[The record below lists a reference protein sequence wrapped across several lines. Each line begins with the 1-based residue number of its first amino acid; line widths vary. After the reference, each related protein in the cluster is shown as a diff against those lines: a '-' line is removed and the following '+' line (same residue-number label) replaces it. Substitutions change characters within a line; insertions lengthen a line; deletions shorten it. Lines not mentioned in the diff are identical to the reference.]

1 MRRKLYIAYGSNLNK
16 GQMERRCPTAR
27 YVGTGMVEGYELK
40 FKGRPEGAYATID
53 PKKGGRVPVAIWEIQ
68 PYDEFRLH
76 QYEGYPNHYFTRNI
90 PVKIGNHEVTGM
102 VYIMNLRAQANL
114 PSKHS
119 YEKIKS
125 SSDVKRILS
134 TAEPLGFDMVVSSLT
149 VGCVRLEAV
158 LYQQSG
164 RKKLGYDLF
173 VKDTPTG
180 QEWICYDN
188 LTDEVRIGAFN
199 FEHEMFNQR
208 NARGIAF

>member
-1 MRRKLYIAYGSNLNK
+1 MNQRKLLKKQLGD
-16 GQMERRCPTAR
+16 
-27 YVGTGMVEGYELK
+27 GY
-40 FKGRPEGAYATID
+40 
-53 PKKGGRVPVAIWEIQ
+53 
-68 PYDEFRLH
+68 
-76 QYEGYPNHYFTRNI
+76 
-90 PVKIGNHEVTGM
+90 
-102 VYIMNLRAQANL
+102 
-114 PSKHS
+114 S

-164 RKKLGYDLF
+164 RKKLGNDLF

-199 FEHEMFNQR
+199 FEQEMFNVL
-208 NARGIAF
+208 NAYVVKHGLSYTECFFEKLEGKP

>member
-1 MRRKLYIAYGSNLNK
+1 MNQRKALKKQLGD
-16 GQMERRCPTAR
+16 
-27 YVGTGMVEGYELK
+27 GY
-40 FKGRPEGAYATID
+40 
-53 PKKGGRVPVAIWEIQ
+53 
-68 PYDEFRLH
+68 
-76 QYEGYPNHYFTRNI
+76 
-90 PVKIGNHEVTGM
+90 
-102 VYIMNLRAQANL
+102 
-114 PSKHS
+114 S

-125 SSDVKRILS
+125 SSDVKRILA

-199 FEHEMFNQR
+199 FEQEIFNVL
-208 NARGIAF
+208 NAYVVKHGLSYTECSFEKLEGKP

>member
-1 MRRKLYIAYGSNLNK
+1 MNQRKSLKKQLGD
-16 GQMERRCPTAR
+16 
-27 YVGTGMVEGYELK
+27 GY
-40 FKGRPEGAYATID
+40 
-53 PKKGGRVPVAIWEIQ
+53 
-68 PYDEFRLH
+68 
-76 QYEGYPNHYFTRNI
+76 
-90 PVKIGNHEVTGM
+90 
-102 VYIMNLRAQANL
+102 
-114 PSKHS
+114 S

-125 SSDVKRILS
+125 ASDVKRILA
-134 TAEPLGFDMVVSSLT
+134 TEEPLGFDMVVSSLT

-199 FEHEMFNQR
+199 FEQEMFNVL
-208 NARGIAF
+208 NAYVVKHGLSYTECSFETLEGKP

>member
-1 MRRKLYIAYGSNLNK
+1 MNQRKALKKQLGD
-16 GQMERRCPTAR
+16 
-27 YVGTGMVEGYELK
+27 GY
-40 FKGRPEGAYATID
+40 
-53 PKKGGRVPVAIWEIQ
+53 
-68 PYDEFRLH
+68 
-76 QYEGYPNHYFTRNI
+76 
-90 PVKIGNHEVTGM
+90 
-102 VYIMNLRAQANL
+102 
-114 PSKHS
+114 S

-125 SSDVKRILS
+125 SSDVKRILA
-134 TAEPLGFDMVVSSLT
+134 TEEPLGFDMVVSSLT

-199 FEHEMFNQR
+199 FEQEMFNVL
-208 NARGIAF
+208 NAYVVKHGLSYTECSFETLEGKP

>member
-1 MRRKLYIAYGSNLNK
+1 MNQRKALKKQLGD
-16 GQMERRCPTAR
+16 
-27 YVGTGMVEGYELK
+27 GY
-40 FKGRPEGAYATID
+40 
-53 PKKGGRVPVAIWEIQ
+53 
-68 PYDEFRLH
+68 
-76 QYEGYPNHYFTRNI
+76 
-90 PVKIGNHEVTGM
+90 
-102 VYIMNLRAQANL
+102 
-114 PSKHS
+114 S

-125 SSDVKRILS
+125 ASDVKRILA

-188 LTDEVRIGAFN
+188 LTDDVRIGAFN
-199 FEHEMFNQR
+199 FEQEMFNVL
-208 NARGIAF
+208 NAYVVKHGLSYTECSFEKLEGKP

>member
-1 MRRKLYIAYGSNLNK
+1 MNQRKALKKQLGD
-16 GQMERRCPTAR
+16 
-27 YVGTGMVEGYELK
+27 GY
-40 FKGRPEGAYATID
+40 
-53 PKKGGRVPVAIWEIQ
+53 
-68 PYDEFRLH
+68 
-76 QYEGYPNHYFTRNI
+76 
-90 PVKIGNHEVTGM
+90 
-102 VYIMNLRAQANL
+102 
-114 PSKHS
+114 S

-125 SSDVKRILS
+125 ASDVKRILA

-199 FEHEMFNQR
+199 FEQEMFNVL
-208 NARGIAF
+208 NAYVVKHGLSYTECSFEKLEGKP

>member
-1 MRRKLYIAYGSNLNK
+1 MKQRKALKKQLGN
-16 GQMERRCPTAR
+16 
-27 YVGTGMVEGYELK
+27 GY
-40 FKGRPEGAYATID
+40 
-53 PKKGGRVPVAIWEIQ
+53 
-68 PYDEFRLH
+68 
-76 QYEGYPNHYFTRNI
+76 
-90 PVKIGNHEVTGM
+90 
-102 VYIMNLRAQANL
+102 
-114 PSKHS
+114 S

-125 SSDVKRILS
+125 ASDVKRILA

-199 FEHEMFNQR
+199 FEQEMFNVL
-208 NARGIAF
+208 NAYVVKHGLSYTECSFETLEGKP

>member
-1 MRRKLYIAYGSNLNK
+1 MNQRKLLKKQLGD
-16 GQMERRCPTAR
+16 
-27 YVGTGMVEGYELK
+27 GY
-40 FKGRPEGAYATID
+40 
-53 PKKGGRVPVAIWEIQ
+53 
-68 PYDEFRLH
+68 
-76 QYEGYPNHYFTRNI
+76 
-90 PVKIGNHEVTGM
+90 
-102 VYIMNLRAQANL
+102 
-114 PSKHS
+114 S

-125 SSDVKRILS
+125 ASDVRRILA

-199 FEHEMFNQR
+199 FEQEMFNVL
-208 NARGIAF
+208 NAYVVKHGLSYTECSFEKLEGKP

>member
-1 MRRKLYIAYGSNLNK
+1 MGVTEMNQRKLLKKQLGD
-16 GQMERRCPTAR
+16 
-27 YVGTGMVEGYELK
+27 GY
-40 FKGRPEGAYATID
+40 
-53 PKKGGRVPVAIWEIQ
+53 
-68 PYDEFRLH
+68 
-76 QYEGYPNHYFTRNI
+76 
-90 PVKIGNHEVTGM
+90 
-102 VYIMNLRAQANL
+102 
-114 PSKHS
+114 S
-119 YEKIKS
+119 YEKIRS
-125 SSDVKRILS
+125 ASDVKRILS

-199 FEHEMFNQR
+199 FEQEMFNVL
-208 NARGIAF
+208 NAYVMKHGLSYTECSFETLEGKP

>member
-1 MRRKLYIAYGSNLNK
+1 MNQRKALKKQLGD
-16 GQMERRCPTAR
+16 
-27 YVGTGMVEGYELK
+27 GY
-40 FKGRPEGAYATID
+40 
-53 PKKGGRVPVAIWEIQ
+53 
-68 PYDEFRLH
+68 
-76 QYEGYPNHYFTRNI
+76 
-90 PVKIGNHEVTGM
+90 
-102 VYIMNLRAQANL
+102 
-114 PSKHS
+114 S

-134 TAEPLGFDMVVSSLT
+134 ISEPLGFDMIVSSLT

-199 FEHEMFNQR
+199 FEQEMFNVL
-208 NARGIAF
+208 NAYVVKHGLSYTECSFEKLEGKP

>member
-1 MRRKLYIAYGSNLNK
+1 MNQRKLLKKQLGD
-16 GQMERRCPTAR
+16 
-27 YVGTGMVEGYELK
+27 GY
-40 FKGRPEGAYATID
+40 
-53 PKKGGRVPVAIWEIQ
+53 
-68 PYDEFRLH
+68 
-76 QYEGYPNHYFTRNI
+76 
-90 PVKIGNHEVTGM
+90 
-102 VYIMNLRAQANL
+102 
-114 PSKHS
+114 S

-125 SSDVKRILS
+125 ASDVKRILA

-199 FEHEMFNQR
+199 FEHEMFNVL
-208 NARGIAF
+208 NAYVVKHGLSYTECSFEKLEGKP

>member
-1 MRRKLYIAYGSNLNK
+1 MNQRKLLKKQLGA
-16 GQMERRCPTAR
+16 
-27 YVGTGMVEGYELK
+27 GY
-40 FKGRPEGAYATID
+40 
-53 PKKGGRVPVAIWEIQ
+53 
-68 PYDEFRLH
+68 
-76 QYEGYPNHYFTRNI
+76 
-90 PVKIGNHEVTGM
+90 
-102 VYIMNLRAQANL
+102 
-114 PSKHS
+114 S

-134 TAEPLGFDMVVSSLT
+134 ISEPLGFDMIVSSLT

-188 LTDEVRIGAFN
+188 LTDEGRIGAFN
-199 FEHEMFNQR
+199 FEQEMFNVL
-208 NARGIAF
+208 NAYVVKHGLSYTECSFETLEGKP

>member
-1 MRRKLYIAYGSNLNK
+1 MGVTEMNQRKALKKQLGD
-16 GQMERRCPTAR
+16 
-27 YVGTGMVEGYELK
+27 GY
-40 FKGRPEGAYATID
+40 
-53 PKKGGRVPVAIWEIQ
+53 
-68 PYDEFRLH
+68 
-76 QYEGYPNHYFTRNI
+76 
-90 PVKIGNHEVTGM
+90 
-102 VYIMNLRAQANL
+102 
-114 PSKHS
+114 S
-119 YEKIKS
+119 YEKIKLA
-125 SSDVKRILS
+125 SDVRRILA

-199 FEHEMFNQR
+199 FEQEMFNVL
-208 NARGIAF
+208 NAYVMKHGLSYTECSFETLEGKP

>member
-1 MRRKLYIAYGSNLNK
+1 MNQRKTLKKQLGD
-16 GQMERRCPTAR
+16 
-27 YVGTGMVEGYELK
+27 GY
-40 FKGRPEGAYATID
+40 
-53 PKKGGRVPVAIWEIQ
+53 
-68 PYDEFRLH
+68 
-76 QYEGYPNHYFTRNI
+76 
-90 PVKIGNHEVTGM
+90 
-102 VYIMNLRAQANL
+102 
-114 PSKHS
+114 S
-119 YEKIKS
+119 YEEIKS
-125 SSDVKRILS
+125 ASDVKRILA

-199 FEHEMFNQR
+199 FEQEMFNVL
-208 NARGIAF
+208 NAYVVKHGLSYTECSFEKLEGKP

>member
-1 MRRKLYIAYGSNLNK
+1 MNQRKLLKKQLGD
-16 GQMERRCPTAR
+16 
-27 YVGTGMVEGYELK
+27 GY
-40 FKGRPEGAYATID
+40 
-53 PKKGGRVPVAIWEIQ
+53 
-68 PYDEFRLH
+68 
-76 QYEGYPNHYFTRNI
+76 
-90 PVKIGNHEVTGM
+90 
-102 VYIMNLRAQANL
+102 
-114 PSKHS
+114 S
-119 YEKIKS
+119 YEKIRS
-125 SSDVKRILS
+125 ASDVKRILA

-199 FEHEMFNQR
+199 FEQEMFNVL
-208 NARGIAF
+208 NAYVVKHGLSYTECSFETLEGKP

>member
-1 MRRKLYIAYGSNLNK
+1 MNQRKLLKKQLGD
-16 GQMERRCPTAR
+16 
-27 YVGTGMVEGYELK
+27 GY
-40 FKGRPEGAYATID
+40 
-53 PKKGGRVPVAIWEIQ
+53 
-68 PYDEFRLH
+68 
-76 QYEGYPNHYFTRNI
+76 
-90 PVKIGNHEVTGM
+90 
-102 VYIMNLRAQANL
+102 
-114 PSKHS
+114 S

-125 SSDVKRILS
+125 ASDVKRILA
-134 TAEPLGFDMVVSSLT
+134 TEEPLGFDMVVSSLT

-199 FEHEMFNQR
+199 FEQEMFNVL
-208 NARGIAF
+208 NAYVVKHGLSYTECSFETLEGKP

>member
-1 MRRKLYIAYGSNLNK
+1 MNQRKLLKKQLGD
-16 GQMERRCPTAR
+16 
-27 YVGTGMVEGYELK
+27 GYC
-40 FKGRPEGAYATID
+40 
-53 PKKGGRVPVAIWEIQ
+53 
-68 PYDEFRLH
+68 
-76 QYEGYPNHYFTRNI
+76 
-90 PVKIGNHEVTGM
+90 
-102 VYIMNLRAQANL
+102 
-114 PSKHS
+114 

-125 SSDVKRILS
+125 SSDVRRILS
-134 TAEPLGFDMVVSSLT
+134 TAEPLGFDLVVSSLT

-199 FEHEMFNQR
+199 FEQEMFNVL
-208 NARGIAF
+208 NAYVVKHGLSYTECSFETLEGKP

>member
-1 MRRKLYIAYGSNLNK
+1 MNQRKALKKQLGD
-16 GQMERRCPTAR
+16 
-27 YVGTGMVEGYELK
+27 GYC
-40 FKGRPEGAYATID
+40 
-53 PKKGGRVPVAIWEIQ
+53 
-68 PYDEFRLH
+68 
-76 QYEGYPNHYFTRNI
+76 
-90 PVKIGNHEVTGM
+90 
-102 VYIMNLRAQANL
+102 
-114 PSKHS
+114 

-125 SSDVKRILS
+125 SSDVKRILA

-199 FEHEMFNQR
+199 FEQEMFNVL
-208 NARGIAF
+208 NAYVVKHGLSYTECSFEKLEGKP

>member
-1 MRRKLYIAYGSNLNK
+1 MEVTEMNQRKLLKKQLGD
-16 GQMERRCPTAR
+16 
-27 YVGTGMVEGYELK
+27 GYC
-40 FKGRPEGAYATID
+40 
-53 PKKGGRVPVAIWEIQ
+53 
-68 PYDEFRLH
+68 
-76 QYEGYPNHYFTRNI
+76 
-90 PVKIGNHEVTGM
+90 
-102 VYIMNLRAQANL
+102 
-114 PSKHS
+114 

-125 SSDVKRILS
+125 SSDVRRILS
-134 TAEPLGFDMVVSSLT
+134 TAEPLGFDLVVSSLT

-199 FEHEMFNQR
+199 FEQEMFNVL
-208 NARGIAF
+208 NAYVVKHGLSYTECSFETLEGKP

>member
-1 MRRKLYIAYGSNLNK
+1 MNQRKSLKKQLGD
-16 GQMERRCPTAR
+16 
-27 YVGTGMVEGYELK
+27 GY
-40 FKGRPEGAYATID
+40 
-53 PKKGGRVPVAIWEIQ
+53 
-68 PYDEFRLH
+68 
-76 QYEGYPNHYFTRNI
+76 
-90 PVKIGNHEVTGM
+90 
-102 VYIMNLRAQANL
+102 
-114 PSKHS
+114 S

-125 SSDVKRILS
+125 ASDVKRILA

-149 VGCVRLEAV
+149 MGCVRLEAV

-199 FEHEMFNQR
+199 FEQEMFNVL
-208 NARGIAF
+208 NAYVVKHGLSYTECAFETLEGKP

>member
-1 MRRKLYIAYGSNLNK
+1 MNQRKL
-16 GQMERRCPTAR
+16 
-27 YVGTGMVEGYELK
+27 LK
-40 FKGRPEGAYATID
+40 KQLGESY
-53 PKKGGRVPVAIWEIQ
+53 
-68 PYDEFRLH
+68 
-76 QYEGYPNHYFTRNI
+76 
-90 PVKIGNHEVTGM
+90 
-102 VYIMNLRAQANL
+102 
-114 PSKHS
+114 S
-119 YEKIKS
+119 YEKIRS
-125 SSDVKRILS
+125 ASDVRRILA

-199 FEHEMFNQR
+199 FEQEMFNVL
-208 NARGIAF
+208 NAYVVKHGLSYTECSFETLEGKP

>member
-1 MRRKLYIAYGSNLNK
+1 MNQRKLLKKQLGD
-16 GQMERRCPTAR
+16 
-27 YVGTGMVEGYELK
+27 GY
-40 FKGRPEGAYATID
+40 
-53 PKKGGRVPVAIWEIQ
+53 
-68 PYDEFRLH
+68 
-76 QYEGYPNHYFTRNI
+76 
-90 PVKIGNHEVTGM
+90 
-102 VYIMNLRAQANL
+102 
-114 PSKHS
+114 S

-125 SSDVKRILS
+125 ASDVKRILA

-199 FEHEMFNQR
+199 FEQEMFNVL
-208 NARGIAF
+208 NAYVVKHGLSYTECSFERLEGKP

>member
-1 MRRKLYIAYGSNLNK
+1 MNQRKLLKKQLGD
-16 GQMERRCPTAR
+16 
-27 YVGTGMVEGYELK
+27 GY
-40 FKGRPEGAYATID
+40 
-53 PKKGGRVPVAIWEIQ
+53 
-68 PYDEFRLH
+68 
-76 QYEGYPNHYFTRNI
+76 
-90 PVKIGNHEVTGM
+90 
-102 VYIMNLRAQANL
+102 
-114 PSKHS
+114 S
-119 YEKIKS
+119 YEKIRS
-125 SSDVKRILS
+125 ASDVRRILA

-199 FEHEMFNQR
+199 FEQEMFNVL
-208 NARGIAF
+208 NAYVVKHGLSYTECSFEKLEGKP

>member
-1 MRRKLYIAYGSNLNK
+1 MNQRKALKKQLGD
-16 GQMERRCPTAR
+16 
-27 YVGTGMVEGYELK
+27 GY
-40 FKGRPEGAYATID
+40 
-53 PKKGGRVPVAIWEIQ
+53 
-68 PYDEFRLH
+68 
-76 QYEGYPNHYFTRNI
+76 
-90 PVKIGNHEVTGM
+90 
-102 VYIMNLRAQANL
+102 
-114 PSKHS
+114 S

-125 SSDVKRILS
+125 SSDVKRILA
-134 TAEPLGFDMVVSSLT
+134 TTEPLGFDIVVSSLT

-199 FEHEMFNQR
+199 FEQEMFNVL
-208 NARGIAF
+208 NAYVVKHGLSYTECSFEKLEGKP

>member
-1 MRRKLYIAYGSNLNK
+1 MNQRKLLKKQLGD
-16 GQMERRCPTAR
+16 
-27 YVGTGMVEGYELK
+27 GY
-40 FKGRPEGAYATID
+40 
-53 PKKGGRVPVAIWEIQ
+53 
-68 PYDEFRLH
+68 
-76 QYEGYPNHYFTRNI
+76 
-90 PVKIGNHEVTGM
+90 
-102 VYIMNLRAQANL
+102 
-114 PSKHS
+114 S
-119 YEKIKS
+119 YEKIRS
-125 SSDVKRILS
+125 ASDVRRILA

-199 FEHEMFNQR
+199 FEQEMFNVL
-208 NARGIAF
+208 NAYVVRHGLSYTECSFEKLEGKP

>member
-1 MRRKLYIAYGSNLNK
+1 MNQRKALKKQLGD
-16 GQMERRCPTAR
+16 
-27 YVGTGMVEGYELK
+27 GY
-40 FKGRPEGAYATID
+40 
-53 PKKGGRVPVAIWEIQ
+53 
-68 PYDEFRLH
+68 
-76 QYEGYPNHYFTRNI
+76 
-90 PVKIGNHEVTGM
+90 
-102 VYIMNLRAQANL
+102 
-114 PSKHS
+114 S

-134 TAEPLGFDMVVSSLT
+134 ISEPLGFDMVVSSLT

-188 LTDEVRIGAFN
+188 LTDEVKIGAFN
-199 FEHEMFNQR
+199 FEQEMFNVL
-208 NARGIAF
+208 NAYVVKHGLSYTECSFETLEGKP

>member
-1 MRRKLYIAYGSNLNK
+1 MNQRKALKKQLGD
-16 GQMERRCPTAR
+16 
-27 YVGTGMVEGYELK
+27 GY
-40 FKGRPEGAYATID
+40 
-53 PKKGGRVPVAIWEIQ
+53 
-68 PYDEFRLH
+68 
-76 QYEGYPNHYFTRNI
+76 
-90 PVKIGNHEVTGM
+90 
-102 VYIMNLRAQANL
+102 
-114 PSKHS
+114 S

-125 SSDVKRILS
+125 ASDVKRILS
-134 TAEPLGFDMVVSSLT
+134 TAEPLGFDMIVSSLT

-199 FEHEMFNQR
+199 FEQEMFNVL
-208 NARGIAF
+208 NAYVVKHGLSYTECSFETLEGKP

>member
-1 MRRKLYIAYGSNLNK
+1 MNQRKALKKQLGD
-16 GQMERRCPTAR
+16 
-27 YVGTGMVEGYELK
+27 GY
-40 FKGRPEGAYATID
+40 
-53 PKKGGRVPVAIWEIQ
+53 
-68 PYDEFRLH
+68 
-76 QYEGYPNHYFTRNI
+76 
-90 PVKIGNHEVTGM
+90 
-102 VYIMNLRAQANL
+102 
-114 PSKHS
+114 S

-125 SSDVKRILS
+125 ASDVKRILA
-134 TAEPLGFDMVVSSLT
+134 TTEPLGFDMVVSSLT

-199 FEHEMFNQR
+199 FEQEMFNVL
-208 NARGIAF
+208 NAYVVKHGLSYTECSFEKLEGKP

>member
-1 MRRKLYIAYGSNLNK
+1 MNQRKALKKQLGD
-16 GQMERRCPTAR
+16 
-27 YVGTGMVEGYELK
+27 GY
-40 FKGRPEGAYATID
+40 
-53 PKKGGRVPVAIWEIQ
+53 
-68 PYDEFRLH
+68 
-76 QYEGYPNHYFTRNI
+76 
-90 PVKIGNHEVTGM
+90 
-102 VYIMNLRAQANL
+102 
-114 PSKHS
+114 S

-125 SSDVKRILS
+125 ASDVRRILAK
-134 TAEPLGFDMVVSSLT
+134 AEPLGFDMVVSSLT

-199 FEHEMFNQR
+199 FEQEMFNVL
-208 NARGIAF
+208 NAYVVKHGLSYTECSFETLEGKP

>member
-1 MRRKLYIAYGSNLNK
+1 MNQRKALKKQLGD
-16 GQMERRCPTAR
+16 
-27 YVGTGMVEGYELK
+27 GY
-40 FKGRPEGAYATID
+40 
-53 PKKGGRVPVAIWEIQ
+53 
-68 PYDEFRLH
+68 
-76 QYEGYPNHYFTRNI
+76 
-90 PVKIGNHEVTGM
+90 
-102 VYIMNLRAQANL
+102 
-114 PSKHS
+114 S

-125 SSDVKRILS
+125 SSDVKRILA
-134 TAEPLGFDMVVSSLT
+134 TTEPLGFDIVVSSLT

-199 FEHEMFNQR
+199 FEQEMFNVL
-208 NARGIAF
+208 NAYVVKHGLSYTECSFETLEGKP

>member
-1 MRRKLYIAYGSNLNK
+1 MNQRKLLKKQLGD
-16 GQMERRCPTAR
+16 
-27 YVGTGMVEGYELK
+27 GY
-40 FKGRPEGAYATID
+40 
-53 PKKGGRVPVAIWEIQ
+53 
-68 PYDEFRLH
+68 
-76 QYEGYPNHYFTRNI
+76 
-90 PVKIGNHEVTGM
+90 
-102 VYIMNLRAQANL
+102 
-114 PSKHS
+114 S

-125 SSDVKRILS
+125 SNDVRRILS

-199 FEHEMFNQR
+199 FEQEMFNVL
-208 NARGIAF
+208 NAYVVKHGLSYTECSFEKLEGKP

>member
-1 MRRKLYIAYGSNLNK
+1 MNQRKALKKQLGD
-16 GQMERRCPTAR
+16 
-27 YVGTGMVEGYELK
+27 GY
-40 FKGRPEGAYATID
+40 
-53 PKKGGRVPVAIWEIQ
+53 
-68 PYDEFRLH
+68 
-76 QYEGYPNHYFTRNI
+76 
-90 PVKIGNHEVTGM
+90 
-102 VYIMNLRAQANL
+102 
-114 PSKHS
+114 S

-125 SSDVKRILS
+125 ASDVRRILA

-180 QEWICYDN
+180 QEWICYDK

-199 FEHEMFNQR
+199 FEQEMFNVL
-208 NARGIAF
+208 NAYVVKHGLSYTECSFEKLEGKP